1 MALLISGQ
9 WSEDVDANDQCR
21 KVLNGSRFK
30 LDKLYGQSKKPL
42 DEEEEKERERAKDE
56 KQSLGQDLANRIST
70 LEARQQANEENI
82 KKMDKG
88 HLDNQGNVRTV
99 AEKFGDLV
107 KGLVSPA
114 ELEALEKQA
123 PEKPLSADKSPSTP
137 IPTPTVPPPLPK
149 KESDQIW
156 DQLMACPRELRIK
169 EMNFTD
175 LTEADDVDILDT
187 VNTISSSDLTPP
199 PLPPSLCLPPPPP
212 LMGCPPPPPMPGMRM
227 PPPPPFMAPPAHM
240 SPGLSMTNRGE
251 APHFQKKRK
260 TIRLFWNEIRPTD
273 WQYPGQKNNRES
285 LWSKLEPVKLDTS
298 KLENLFETK
307 SKELPVTK
315 VSLLVSIIISY
326 INYYQNC
333 LTK

>member
-42 DEEEEKERERAKDE
+42 DEEEEKEREREKDE
-56 KQSLGQDLANRIST
+56 KQNIGQDLAIRIST

-88 HLDNQGNVRTV
+88 QLDNQGNVRAV

-107 KGLVSPA
+107 KGLVSPV
-114 ELEALEKQA
+114 ELEAPEKQA
-123 PEKPLSADKSPSTP
+123 LEKPLSVDKSLSTP
-137 IPTPTVPPPLPK
+137 TTTAPPQLPK

-175 LTEADDVDILDT
+175 LTEVDDVDILDT
-187 VNTISSSDLTPP
+187 VSTISSSDLTPP
-199 PLPPSLCLPPPPP
+199 PPPPLCLPPPPP

-227 PPPPPFMAPPAHM
+227 PPPPPFIAPPAHPPPG
-240 SPGLSMTNRGE
+240 SPMTNRGE

-273 WQYPGQKNNRES
+273 WQYPGQKHNRES

-315 VSLLVSIIISY
+315 VSLMVS
-326 INYYQNC
+326 C
-333 LTK
+333 V

>member
-9 WSEDVDANDQCR
+9 WSEDVDADDPCR
-21 KVLNGSRFK
+21 KVLSGSRFK

-42 DEEEEKERERAKDE
+42 DEEEEKERESGKDE
-56 KQSLGQDLANRIST
+56 KQSIAQDLAIRIST
-70 LEARQQANEENI
+70 LEARQQASEENI

-88 HLDNQGNVRTV
+88 QLDNQGNVRAV

-114 ELEALEKQA
+114 EPEAPEKQE
-123 PEKPLSADKSPSTP
+123 PEKPLPADKSPSTA
-137 IPTPTVPPPLPK
+137 TPAAPPPLPK

-175 LTEADDVDILDT
+175 LTEVDDVDILDT
-187 VNTISSSDLTPP
+187 VTTISSSDLSPP
-199 PLPPSLCLPPPPP
+199 PPPPLCLPPPPP
-212 LMGCPPPPPMPGMRM
+212 LMGFPPPPPIPMPGMRM
-227 PPPPPFMAPPAHM
+227 PPPPPFIAHPPPG
-240 SPGLSMTNRGE
+240 SPMTNRGE

-273 WQYPGQKNNRES
+273 WQCPGQKHNRES

-315 VSLLVSIIISY
+315 VSLMTSGV
-326 INYYQNC
+326 
-333 LTK
+333 